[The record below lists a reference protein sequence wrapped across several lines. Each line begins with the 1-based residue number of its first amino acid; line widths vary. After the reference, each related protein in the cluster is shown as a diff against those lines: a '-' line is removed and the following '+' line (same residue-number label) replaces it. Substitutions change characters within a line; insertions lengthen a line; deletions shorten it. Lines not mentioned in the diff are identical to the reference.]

1 MSRVRVSVEWG
12 YGQVVNH
19 WAALDFKRQA
29 RSGTQPVDTMYRS
42 LKTPWTPAHL
52 PQDSPRAVIMTK
64 PTSYVATPLDFVH
77 IKRRRTYCDFG
88 TKPVSQ
94 TKFCLLPQLPR
105 TFKKKNPNNLNYASP
120 LTSTLSPTQIAFPS
134 FDLERLK

>member
-1 MSRVRVSVEWG
+1 MDSRAP
-12 YGQVVNH
+12 
-19 WAALDFKRQA
+19 AARLT
-29 RSGTQPVDTMYRS
+29 SGCHNDQ
-42 LKTPWTPAHL
+42 AHL
-52 PQDSPRAVIMTK
+52 LRSHT
-64 PTSYVATPLDFVH
+64 
-77 IKRRRTYCDFG
+77 
-88 TKPVSQ
+88 PVSQ

>member
-29 RSGTQPVDTMYRS
+29 RS
-42 LKTPWTPAHL
+42 
-52 PQDSPRAVIMTK
+52 
-64 PTSYVATPLDFVH
+64 ATPLDFVH

-94 TKFCLLPQLPR
+94 TKFCLLPQLPG